1 VLTSEA
7 SATTYLFNSN
17 LLLNT
22 MNFIRTGFSSSQV
35 RSAQGHFSDD
45 LGSPTLGES
54 PTTLKQ
60 ALESLRNESAKH
72 QQDAKQHGQG
82 DGDSQLGRHRKH
94 RKRVRTEEQ
103 HPLDVEVTRK
113 RRKHKTDK
121 HAATSSRNESFSP
134 LVTLHAEMDCDVP
147 SRSVFESDTNSDL
160 RMRQQDNQSRSNEL
174 NDRHDL
180 NSPIRIKP
188 PVDAEADPPPS
199 QDHSGRVEKGEA
211 QCEHEE
217 QQAAGNER
225 KRRRRNQDV
234 RDQDDEDKRP
244 HERPAESPTNA
255 KHQGQGLKPKK
266 KRESGAQKRRRKRE
280 RRDAYRNLERICA
293 GCQNYLEGEHLHYL
307 TVVTTIFAECAPRAA
322 STA

>member
-1 VLTSEA
+1 MGKVMGTHNLGGTGNIGKRCALRSSIPWMLRLLENVGNTRRTSMPQLHPATKA
-7 SATTYLFNSN
+7 SP
-17 LLLNT
+17 
-22 MNFIRTGFSSSQV
+22 
-35 RSAQGHFSDD
+35 H
-45 LGSPTLGES
+45 
-54 PTTLKQ
+54 
-60 ALESLRNESAKH
+60 
-72 QQDAKQHGQG
+72 
-82 DGDSQLGRHRKH
+82 
-94 RKRVRTEEQ
+94 
-103 HPLDVEVTRK
+103 
-113 RRKHKTDK
+113 
-121 HAATSSRNESFSP
+121 
-134 LVTLHAEMDCDVP
+134 VTLHAEMDCDVP

-160 RMRQQDNQSRSNEL
+160 RMRQHDNQSRSNEL

-211 QCEHEE
+211 QCEREE
-217 QQAAGNER
+217 QQQAAGNKR

-293 GCQNYLEGEHLHYL
+293 RCQNYLEGEHLHYL
-307 TVVTTIFAECAPRAA
+307 TVVTTIFAECAPSAT